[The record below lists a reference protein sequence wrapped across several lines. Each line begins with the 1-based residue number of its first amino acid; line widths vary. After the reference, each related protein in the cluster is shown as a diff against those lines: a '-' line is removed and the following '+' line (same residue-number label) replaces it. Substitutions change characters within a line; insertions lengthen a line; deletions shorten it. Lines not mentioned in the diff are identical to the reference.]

1 MVTIS
6 VSDDRIHFDVEGI
19 DRMWALRSQLEFP
32 LSHIRSVR
40 VDPEAAKGWWHG
52 IKLWG
57 SNIPGILTAGTFYQN
72 GRVVFYDVHDPQRTI
87 VIELDHEHYDRMIVE
102 VADPAA
108 EKSKIEKVINASKPT
123 KSKTA
128 KGN

>member
-52 IKLWG
+52 IRLWG

-72 GRVVFYDVHDPQRTI
+72 GRVVFYDVHDPEHTI
-87 VIELDHEHYDRMIVE
+87 VIELDHEHYDRMVVE
-102 VADPAA
+102 VEEPEVEAKKV
-108 EKSKIEKVINASKPT
+108 EKAISASVRRT
-123 KSKTA
+123 
-128 KGN
+128 GGGG

>member
-1 MVTIS
+1 MVRIS

-52 IKLWG
+52 IRLWG

-72 GRVVFYDVHDPQRTI
+72 GRVVFYDVHDPLRTI
-87 VIELDHEHYDRMIVE
+87 VIELDHEHYDRMVVE
-102 VADPAA
+102 VEEPEVEAKKV
-108 EKSKIEKVINASKPT
+108 EKAIG
-123 KSKTA
+123 KSRRRGGSA
-128 KGN
+128 

>member
-1 MVTIS
+1 MVKIS

-52 IKLWG
+52 IRLWG

-72 GRVVFYDVHDPQRTI
+72 GRVVFYDVHDPLRTI
-87 VIELDHEHYDRMIVE
+87 VIELDHEHYDRMVVE
-102 VADPAA
+102 VEEPEVEAKKV
-108 EKSKIEKVINASKPT
+108 EKAVSS
-123 KSKTA
+123 SRR
-128 KGN
+128 KGRDA

>member
-52 IKLWG
+52 IRLWG
-57 SNIPGILTAGTFYQN
+57 SNIPGILTAGIFYQN
-72 GRVVFYDVHDPQRTI
+72 GRVVFYDVHDPERTI
-87 VIELDHEHYDRMIVE
+87 VIELDHEHYDRMVVE
-102 VADPAA
+102 VEEPEVEAKKV
-108 EKSKIEKVINASKPT
+108 EKAISASARRT
-123 KSKTA
+123 
-128 KGN
+128 GRGG

>member
-6 VSDDRIHFDVEGI
+6 ISDDRIHFDVEGI

-52 IKLWG
+52 IRLWG

-72 GRVVFYDVHDPQRTI
+72 GRVVFYDVHDPLRTI
-87 VIELDHEHYDRMIVE
+87 VIELDHEHYDRMVVE
-102 VADPAA
+102 VEEP
-108 EKSKIEKVINASKPT
+108 EIEAGKVQKAIASA
-123 KSKTA
+123 SRR
-128 KGN
+128 KGRDA

>member
-52 IKLWG
+52 IRLWG

-72 GRVVFYDVHDPQRTI
+72 GRVVFYDVHDPLRTI
-87 VIELDHEHYDRMIVE
+87 VIELDHEHYDRMVVE
-102 VADPAA
+102 VEEPEIEA
-108 EKSKIEKVINASKPT
+108 KKIEKGISLSRRRGGGA
-123 KSKTA
+123 
-128 KGN
+128 

>member
-6 VSDDRIHFDVEGI
+6 ISDGRIHFDVEGI

-52 IKLWG
+52 VRLWG

-72 GRVVFYDVHDPQRTI
+72 GRVVFYDVHDPERTI
-87 VIELDHEHYDRMIVE
+87 VIELDHEHYDRMVVE
-102 VADPAA
+102 VEEPEIEAGKM
-108 EKSKIEKVINASKPT
+108 EKAISRSRLRDR
-123 KSKTA
+123 SS
-128 KGN
+128 

>member
-1 MVTIS
+1 MVTIITA
-6 VSDDRIHFDVEGI
+6 DDLIRFEVEGI
-19 DRMWALRSQLEFP
+19 DKMWALRSSLEFP
-32 LSHIRSVR
+32 VSHIRSVR
-40 VDPEAAKGWWHG
+40 VDPDAASGWWHG

-102 VADPAA
+102 VADPEA
-108 EKSKIEKVINASKPT
+108 EKTKIENAITSRKPGRAR
-123 KSKTA
+123 KSRQ
-128 KGN
+128 

>member
-52 IKLWG
+52 IRLWG
-57 SNIPGILTAGTFYQN
+57 SNIPGILTAGTFYQQ
-72 GRVVFYDVHDPQRTI
+72 GELVFYDVHDPDKTI
-87 VIELDHEHYDRMIVE
+87 VLELDHERYKKLIVE
-102 VADPAA
+102 VDDP
-108 EKSKIEKVINASKPT
+108 EKAKTTIERSLNRKR
-123 KSKTA
+123 KTH
-128 KGN
+128 

>member
-6 VSDDRIHFDVEGI
+6 IADGRIHFDVEGI

-32 LSHIRSVR
+32 LSHIRGVR
-40 VDPEAAKGWWHG
+40 VDPEAATGWWHG

-72 GRVVFYDVHDPQRTI
+72 GRVVFYDVHDPARTI
-87 VIELDHEHYDRMIVE
+87 VIELDHEHYDRMVVE
-102 VADPAA
+102 VGDPDREAR
-108 EKSKIEKVINASKPT
+108 KIRQAISA
-123 KSKTA
+123 
-128 KGN
+128 

>member
-1 MVTIS
+1 MVRIS

-52 IKLWG
+52 IRLWG

-72 GRVVFYDVHDPQRTI
+72 GRVVFYDVHDPLRTI
-87 VIELDHEHYDRMIVE
+87 VIELDHEHYDRMVVE
-102 VADPAA
+102 VEEPEVEA
-108 EKSKIEKVINASKPT
+108 KKIEKGISLSRRRGSGA
-123 KSKTA
+123 
-128 KGN
+128 

>member
-6 VSDDRIHFDVEGI
+6 VSNDRIHFDVEGI

-52 IKLWG
+52 IRLWG

-72 GRVVFYDVHDPQRTI
+72 GRVVFYDVHDPLRTI
-87 VIELDHEHYDRMIVE
+87 VIELDHEHYDRMVVE
-102 VADPAA
+102 VEEPEVEA
-108 EKSKIEKVINASKPT
+108 KKVERAIGVARRPT
-123 KSKTA
+123 AT
-128 KGN
+128 